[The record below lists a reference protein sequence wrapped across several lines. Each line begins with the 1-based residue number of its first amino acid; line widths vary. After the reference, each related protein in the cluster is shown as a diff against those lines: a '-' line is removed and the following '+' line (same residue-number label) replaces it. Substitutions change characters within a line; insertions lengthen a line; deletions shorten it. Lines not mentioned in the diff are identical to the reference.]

1 MRNRPE
7 NVEMKKCFRETDILT
22 ECKKLESPSWVEINW
37 FLSCEGGG
45 IEPLFDVFSGT
56 VCSISCSSPTTNLY
70 PAPLSDHDG
79 GHHHLL
85 LTVSELGD
93 TQLRDGLDYPLSEIG
108 ATSKMNHLQW
118 KPSDE
123 EKLEMSSEGQHDL
136 YERPDHGYDREKG
149 FLAGEDLD
157 RERDICYRDLLK
169 VRGQRG
175 RWDTSARNPHYKSSY
190 RIRWTKT
197 TLLHPLVTTSS
208 SSSS

>member
-1 MRNRPE
+1 M
-7 NVEMKKCFRETDILT
+7 
-22 ECKKLESPSWVEINW
+22 
-37 FLSCEGGG
+37 
-45 IEPLFDVFSGT
+45 
-56 VCSISCSSPTTNLY
+56 CSISCSSPTTNLY

-85 LTVSELGD
+85 PSLGQLGD

-123 EKLEMSSEGQHDL
+123 EKLEMSSEGQHEL

-149 FLAGEDLD
+149 FLAGEVLGLG
-157 RERDICYRDLLK
+157 ERYLLSRLLQ
-169 VRGQRG
+169 VRGQSE

-197 TLLHPLVTTSS
+197 THLHPLVTTSS